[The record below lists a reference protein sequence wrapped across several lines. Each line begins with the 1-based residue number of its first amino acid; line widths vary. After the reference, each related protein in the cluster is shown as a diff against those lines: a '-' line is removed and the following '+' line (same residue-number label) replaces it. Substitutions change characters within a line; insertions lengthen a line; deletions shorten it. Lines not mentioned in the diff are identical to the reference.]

1 MSEKKEAFARAAT
14 ESGQDVVG
22 AGARGTAGSNA
33 PHDDKGSEGQPGAQK
48 APDQAVIP
56 GILGKQ
62 LRAAYGEL
70 LSSPVPDRFNDLIKK
85 LQLKENEGTGTATAV
100 GDEEESA

>member
-14 ESGQDVVG
+14 ESGQDVAG
-22 AGARGTAGSNA
+22 AGERGTGGSNT
-33 PHDDKGSEGQPGAQK
+33 PRDEKVTENQPGVQK

-85 LQLKENEGTGTATAV
+85 LQHKENESAATAV